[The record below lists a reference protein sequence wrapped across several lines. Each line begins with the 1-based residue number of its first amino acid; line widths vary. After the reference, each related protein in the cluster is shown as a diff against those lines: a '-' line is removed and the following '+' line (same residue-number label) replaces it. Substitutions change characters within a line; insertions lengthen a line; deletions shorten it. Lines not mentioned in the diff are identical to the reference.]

1 MKISLN
7 VLKNKHKDSSEMI
20 KTLSLLPIG
29 CDSETMSK
37 LFGPKWK

>member
-1 MKISLN
+1 MGVNPVVEIAMKISLN

-29 CDSETMSK
+29 VDS
-37 LFGPKWK
+37 